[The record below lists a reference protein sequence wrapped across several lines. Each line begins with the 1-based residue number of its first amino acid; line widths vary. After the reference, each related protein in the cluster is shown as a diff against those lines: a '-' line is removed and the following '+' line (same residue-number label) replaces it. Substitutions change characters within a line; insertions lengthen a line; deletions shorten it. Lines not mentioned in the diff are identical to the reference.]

1 MRAFINCFWLFV
13 LLITPLSGWTQVNT
27 QVPEELIGSWLVK
40 VHNNDKRLRLL
51 QVVSFTPEETGKWK
65 AELRYSFINNQP
77 KPIADAQLLKFDD
90 TYQLTFITQSN
101 STVITELNKSGV
113 FSGRF
118 TNNKK
123 EFGVDI
129 SPLTED
135 EFVELKNQEVA
146 KLRQLQLAKLVI
158 TPSTKLEL
166 IYLESGN
173 YACPY
178 CQHWEKEYIRGGK
191 LLDSDEGRNITITR
205 LSTRGYI
212 SDFFLPEN
220 LRPHRSELE
229 SKARNLFRATP
240 SFILMADDKPI
251 SWGVGFPGWDNRV
264 YPALKQVVARKLGK

>member
-1 MRAFINCFWLFV
+1 MRSFINRLWLV
-13 LLITPLSGWTQVNT
+13 ALLIGPVSGWTQIT
-27 QVPEELIGSWLVK
+27 TRAPEELIGNWLVK
-40 VHNNDKRLRLL
+40 VHNNDKRVRLL

-77 KPIADAQLLKFDD
+77 KPITEAQLVKLADS
-90 TYQLTFITQSN
+90 YQLTFITQAN
-101 STVITELNKSGV
+101 STIVTELNQSGV
-113 FSGRF
+113 FSGKF
-118 TNNKK
+118 INSKK
-123 EFGVDI
+123 EFAVDI

-135 EFVELKNQEVA
+135 EFIELKNQEVA

-178 CQHWEKEYIRGGK
+178 CQQWEKEYIRGGK

-240 SFILMADDKPI
+240 SFILMADEKPI
-251 SWGVGFPGWDNRV
+251 SWGVGFSGWDNRV